1 MLKRL
6 AVLTAGAV
14 GLGATGVSAATL
26 AGQPETPTTTSF
38 RLYGAGWQVH
48 SNTQPRGVK
57 PNRGDRISS
66 YGELRSAKGEK
77 VGDFFGNIVSLRS
90 PFASSPFG
98 DASLEIHS
106 FVLKDGSLFGLG
118 NTVPNGQAEDTYAI
132 VGGTGRYAGARGIYV
147 SRQAARGL
155 GGDGSADFTF
165 HLYA

>member
-26 AGQPETPTTTSF
+26 TGQPEAPRTTTL

-57 PNRGDRISS
+57 PNRGDRVTS
-66 YGELRSAKGEK
+66 YGELRSAEGEK
-77 VGDFFGNIVSLRS
+77 VGDFFGSIVSLRS
-90 PFASSPFG
+90 PFAAGLSG

-106 FVLKDGSLFGLG
+106 FVLNEGSLFGLG
-118 NTVPNGQAEDTYAI
+118 NTVPNGQAEDTFAI

-147 SRQAARGL
+147 TRQAARGL

-165 HLYA
+165 HLSA